1 MEKFYRS
8 NTHPYEKIWTNND
21 SKFGYLRIS
30 KNGSTTF
37 SDTFNLNMIVDI
49 HKFNKPIYCTLRN
62 PYDRFISS
70 ILETIKRISHDER
83 IIKSPLDVLVSKKI
97 FESVLSIEFNNTSKF
112 ITEYVNLIDYY
123 GFFDAHHEPQ
133 YYFFLSPE
141 FKVLSDIDI
150 FPLYDMKN
158 QIEKI
163 NYMYKPISYNYSDK
177 NSRKLNEGYKTVVM
191 NRYGYLMDS
200 VQGKNIFGIN
210 NMEIFEISKKYF
222 VYENNHPIVKL
233 TNKTIDKPYVAISN
247 KMLNYLLASTYKSLK
262 KVSKSNDTLK
272 KFVEKNYEL
281 DIDIFNK
288 LKNIYK
294 GESVNLKKLI
304 T

>member
-8 NTHPYEKIWTNND
+8 NTHPYEKVWTSED
-21 SKFGYLRIS
+21 SEFGYLRIS

-37 SDTFNLNMIVDI
+37 SDTFNLNKIVDI
-49 HKFNKPIYCTLRN
+49 HKFKQPIYCALRN

-70 ILETIKRISHDER
+70 ILETIKRISYSER
-83 IIKSPLDVLVSKKI
+83 AIRSPLDVLVSKKI
-97 FESVLSIEFNNTSKF
+97 FESVLNLEFNNTSNF
-112 ITEYVNLIDYY
+112 ITEYIKLIDCF

-133 YYFFLSPE
+133 YYFLLSPE

-150 FPLYDMKN
+150 FPLYDMRN

-163 NYMYKPISYNYSDK
+163 NYKYKPISYNYSNK
-177 NSRKLNEGYKTVVM
+177 NSRKLNQNYKSM
-191 NRYGYLMDS
+191 IINRYGYFVDS
-200 VQGKNIFGIN
+200 IKGKNISGIN
-210 NMEIFEISKKYF
+210 NKEILEFSKKYF

-247 KMLNYLLASTYKSLK
+247 KLLNYLLASTYKSLK
-262 KVSKSNDTLK
+262 KASESNYTLK
-272 KFVEKNYEL
+272 KFVEKKYEL

-288 LKNIYK
+288 LENIYN
-294 GESVNLKKLI
+294 GETVNLKKLI